1 MPRVANRSRV
11 PEPWNQAN
19 YVLIGAFTLITG
31 LALLAFGLWAAKY
44 SSDRTWQE
52 YRVVFREAVTGLS
65 VGSPVQYN
73 GIAVGSITE
82 LNLVPDDPRQVVAR
96 IRLNSNTPVKTDTR
110 AKLAITSLTGPSII
124 QLSGGTPQSPA
135 LTTVNKDPAPI
146 IPTTPSA
153 LQNITD
159 VANRIVERMDQILSD
174 RNVASINATLAN
186 LETISGGLADRDQ
199 GTQALL
205 LSARD
210 AARSLDTTLKTT
222 NGTIERLDRN
232 LVQQLPG
239 IIDKLDGTLAKL
251 DSAAGNADSIL
262 GENRAAINSFANDGL
277 GQLGPTLTE
286 LRGLIRDLRRVSDR
300 LENNPAR
307 YLLGRDA
314 PKEFEPNEPDH
325 PSAPA
330 AGRFDGHP
338 AGRLLHPWQQRENR
352 GDAVL
357 AVGAGQGRSG
367 VAAGQL
373 AAGTGKPSAA
383 RMVDS
388 PRINVRPT
396 PSQMEIYKGASWA
409 QPATD
414 MIEDTLLRGFED
426 SGRIRGVARSTA
438 GIRAD
443 YKLST
448 DVRRFESDY
457 QARRRQ
463 RW

>member
-1 MPRVANRSRV
+1 M
-11 PEPWNQAN
+11 ETKAN
-19 YVLIGAFTLITG
+19 YVLIGAFTLVTG

-96 IRLNSNTPVKTDTR
+96 IRLNSTTPVKTDTR

-124 QLSGGTPQSPA
+124 QLSGGTPQSPS

-159 VANRIVERMDQILSD
+159 VANRIVERMDQVLSD
-174 RNVASINATLAN
+174 RNVAAINATLAN
-186 LETISGGLADRDQ
+186 IETISGGLADRDQ

-205 LSARD
+205 LSARN
-210 AARSLDTTLKTT
+210 AARSLDRTLATT
-222 NGTIERLDRN
+222 NGTIQRLDQN

-239 IIDKLDGTLAKL
+239 IIAKLDTTMTKL
-251 DSAAGNADSIL
+251 DSAAGNAESIL
-262 GENRAAINSFANDGL
+262 GENRAAINSFASDGL

-314 PKEFEPNEPDH
+314 PKEFEPE
-325 PSAPA
+325 
-330 AGRFDGHP
+330 
-338 AGRLLHPWQQRENR
+338 
-352 GDAVL
+352 
-357 AVGAGQGRSG
+357 
-367 VAAGQL
+367 
-373 AAGTGKPSAA
+373 
-383 RMVDS
+383 
-388 PRINVRPT
+388 
-396 PSQMEIYKGASWA
+396 
-409 QPATD
+409 
-414 MIEDTLLRGFED
+414 
-426 SGRIRGVARSTA
+426 
-438 GIRAD
+438 
-443 YKLST
+443 
-448 DVRRFESDY
+448 
-457 QARRRQ
+457 
-463 RW
+463 

>member
-1 MPRVANRSRV
+1 M
-11 PEPWNQAN
+11 ETKAN

-73 GIAVGSITE
+73 GIAVGSIIE

-96 IRLNSNTPVKTDTR
+96 IRLNSTTPVKTDTR

-135 LTTVNKDPAPI
+135 LATVNKDPAPI

-314 PKEFEPNEPDH
+314 PKEFEP
-325 PSAPA
+325 
-330 AGRFDGHP
+330 
-338 AGRLLHPWQQRENR
+338 
-352 GDAVL
+352 
-357 AVGAGQGRSG
+357 
-367 VAAGQL
+367 
-373 AAGTGKPSAA
+373 K
-383 RMVDS
+383 
-388 PRINVRPT
+388 
-396 PSQMEIYKGASWA
+396 
-409 QPATD
+409 
-414 MIEDTLLRGFED
+414 
-426 SGRIRGVARSTA
+426 
-438 GIRAD
+438 
-443 YKLST
+443 
-448 DVRRFESDY
+448 
-457 QARRRQ
+457 
-463 RW
+463 